1 MKLVPLL
8 LLAVAIA
15 GCPWVPPVDP
25 TQPDQG
31 SYALAATYDSIRSYP
46 GGGGIF
52 VLRLSPLYGFK
63 GTVQL
68 RVEADASLGASVT
81 KRSLI
86 STHRIAE
93 VLLAPKTTAV
103 PGWYTATV
111 VSAHAGVERRLR
123 LSVHVMEWTGPD
135 TADALAQREQFR
147 IWCVQQRP
155 ELAEAFSAPLA
166 LYNTYP
172 EILIVE
178 HRTFLTGD
186 FEVRVCNHVMVPPDD
201 WSMLRLRKRDSAEPF
216 FAARRE
222 SDGTIREIPV
232 AQYPEL
238 CGY

>member
-8 LLAVAIA
+8 LLAVVIA
-15 GCPWVPPVDP
+15 GCPWIPPNDP

-46 GGGGIF
+46 GGGGIY
-52 VLRLSPLYGFK
+52 VLRLTPLVGFQ

-68 RVEADASLGASVT
+68 RVEADSSLGASVT
-81 KRSLI
+81 MRSLI
-86 STHRIAE
+86 ASRKIAE
-93 VLLAPKTTAV
+93 VLLAPKADAV
-103 PGWYTATV
+103 PGRYTVTV
-111 VSAHAGVERRLR
+111 ISTHAGAERRLR
-123 LSVHVMEWTGPD
+123 LLVNVMEWTGPE
-135 TADALAQREQFR
+135 AAEALAQREKFR
-147 IWCVQQRP
+147 DWCVQQRP
-155 ELAEAFSAPLA
+155 ELAEAFSAPRA

-186 FEVRVCNHVMVPPDD
+186 YEVRVCNHVMVPPDD
-201 WSMLRLRKRDSAEPF
+201 WSMIRLRKRDSAEPV

-232 AQYPEL
+232 SQYPEL